1 MPNFTVIIKH
11 YKRKHW
17 QNTIDEINWFRSQ
30 SSLIQVI
37 ELAAIAKDHRG
48 KRYSHQW
55 SIKPLALDKAKTVL
69 LTMTNSFQQCGSF
82 EQVHELVKTKLH
94 KICGI
99 GELYFYDTSFRIGA
113 KLNLLPEKVYLHR
126 GVREGASALGL
137 DIAGYAIEMDTLPDE
152 LKHLPP
158 YEVEDILCIYKDQ
171 FN

>member
-11 YKRKHW
+11 YERKHW
-17 QNTIDEINWFRSQ
+17 QNKIDEINWFRSQ
-30 SSLIQVI
+30 SSLIQAI

-48 KRYSHQW
+48 RRYSHQRR
-55 SIKPLALDKAKTVL
+55 IKPLALDRAKTVL
-69 LTMTNSFQQCGSF
+69 VGITNIFQQCLTF
-82 EQVHELVKTKLH
+82 EQVHELVKTELH

-99 GELYFYDTSFRIGA
+99 GELYVYDTSFRIGA
-113 KLNLLPEKVYLHR
+113 KLNLLPEKVYLHA
-126 GVREGASALGL
+126 GVGKGASALGL
-137 DIAGYAIEMDTLPDE
+137 DIAGHAIEMDTLPDE